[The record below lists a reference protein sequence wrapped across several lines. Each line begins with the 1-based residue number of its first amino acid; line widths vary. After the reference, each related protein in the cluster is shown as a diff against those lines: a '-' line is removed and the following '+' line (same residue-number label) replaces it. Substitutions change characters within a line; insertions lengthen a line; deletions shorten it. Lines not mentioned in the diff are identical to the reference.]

1 MKSWKLFWKCM
12 KEAFRLWH
20 SGEPTKFGATVGYY
34 SILSLPALMVI
45 ILNLM
50 GLFFDHTLA
59 QQEIVGQIKSLFGA
73 DTAKSVANIISEAQL
88 KRKNPLLTLI
98 GVGTLIFGATQM
110 FYNIQNA
117 FNKVWGAKLEHVKA
131 VKLEVLNRLKSFG
144 FVLIIGFLLLVS
156 MVLTSML
163 SVLRNYLL
171 EYFSSTVLSIFYVID
186 FLSSIGLLTLLFS
199 SMFKFLPNVSIP
211 WKRIW
216 PGGLLTAC
224 LFVIGKFLI
233 GWYFGTAEP
242 GSTYG
247 AAGSVILIMLW
258 VSYTSLIL
266 LFGANFTKA
275 YSDLKRNSSQTSPL

>member
-1 MKSWKLFWKCM
+1 M
-12 KEAFRLWH
+12 KEAFRLWS

-98 GVGTLIFGATQM
+98 GVGTLIFGATQV

>member
-1 MKSWKLFWKCM
+1 M